1 MNSSHI
7 SQHLFTCDKIVIF
20 NILVNIVI
28 LKDLFEKVFDIV
40 VEKSEEVFA
49 VTNLGSN
56 LCDLFQKYEPIID
69 VNFD

>member
-1 MNSSHI
+1 MNSSHV

-28 LKDLFEKVFDIV
+28 SKDLFEKVFDIV
-40 VEKSEEVFA
+40 VEKSLLEEGFA

-56 LCDLFQKYEPIID
+56 LCDLFQKYELIWM
-69 VNFD
+69 

>member
-1 MNSSHI
+1 MNSSGVSH
-7 SQHLFTCDKIVIF
+7 HLFTCDATVIF

-28 LKDLFEKVFDIV
+28 LKNLFEKVFDIV

-56 LCDLFQKYEPIID
+56 LVVIYFRSRDQS
-69 VNFD
+69 